1 MADEE
6 TAAPDADAGG
16 GEAAPKKKSKK
27 MLFIIIGAVVLLLA
41 GGGGAGF
48 FLFGDTLLGGGDP
61 EAQAE
66 AEAAKQLEAEEAKVA
81 FYDLPEMLV
90 NLSHGGPQNNYL
102 KISVSLEIRDE
113 TLKPELEAQLPRIVD
128 QFQVYLR
135 ELRIEDINGSAGAM
149 RLKEELHHRVALITG
164 VDGVRAVLFREM
176 LVQ

>member
-1 MADEE
+1 MAEE
-6 TAAPDADAGG
+6 ESAAPAEEAEG
-16 GEAAPKKKSKK
+16 GEEAPKKSKK
-27 MLFIIIGAVVLLLA
+27 MLFIIIGVVVLLLA

-48 FLFGDTLLGGGDP
+48 FLFGDTLMGKET
-61 EAQAE
+61 EAEAAE
-66 AEAAKQLEAEEAKVA
+66 AEAEAEKEEEEKKIA
-81 FYDLPEMLV
+81 FFDLPDMLV

-102 KISVSLEIRDE
+102 KISVSLEIADE

-164 VDGVRAVLFREM
+164 VEGVRAVLFKEM